1 MLFSIKI
8 NMRSRDM
15 RDGRVGDAPQS
26 TVINSP
32 YLYNRNASLQKKE
45 NAWA

>member
-15 RDGRVGDAPQS
+15 RDGRVGNAPQS
-26 TVINSP
+26 TVNNSP
-32 YLYNRNASLQKKE
+32 YPYNRNASLQKKE